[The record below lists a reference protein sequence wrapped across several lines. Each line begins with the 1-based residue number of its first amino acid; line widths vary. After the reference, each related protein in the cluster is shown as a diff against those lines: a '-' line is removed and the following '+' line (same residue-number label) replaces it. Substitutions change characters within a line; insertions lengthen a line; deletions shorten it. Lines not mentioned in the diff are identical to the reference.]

1 MSGSKSRGLRISD
14 LSEDDR
20 PRERLMLHGAS
31 ALSNSELLAILIGS
45 GTTESSAIEL
55 AQRLLQ
61 RAQNDLGVLGRF
73 SLSDFKQEKG
83 IGDAKA
89 VTLLAALELGRRR
102 RESVSQQPPAIRNP
116 RDIYELLGDQL
127 RDLRHEEMWVIYL
140 NRANRVIRMQLHSRG
155 GSSGTVVDS
164 KAVTR
169 EALECHAEAV
179 ALCHNHPSGNSKPSA
194 KDVAITSQLETA
206 LGYFGIILLDHVVI
220 GGHEYSSIRSES
232 VR

>member
-1 MSGSKSRGLRISD
+1 MSSSKPRGLRISD

-45 GTTESSAIEL
+45 GTTESSALEL

-73 SLSDFKQEKG
+73 SL
-83 IGDAKA
+83 
-89 VTLLAALELGRRR
+89 
-102 RESVSQQPPAIRNP
+102 
-116 RDIYELLGDQL
+116 
-127 RDLRHEEMWVIYL
+127 IYL

-155 GSSGTVVDS
+155 GSSGTVVDR
-164 KAVTR
+164 KAITR

-179 ALCHNHPSGNSKPSA
+179 ALCHNHPSGTSRPSA
-194 KDVAITSQLETA
+194 QDVAITGQLETA
-206 LGYFGIILLDHVVI
+206 LGYFGITLLDHIVI

-232 VR
+232 ATNRGGDKG